1 MLLYSITVLKKSAIT
16 ISLFSVDGPSCSS
29 CTRSYFAAYSGLP
42 LENSF
47 AFHAVGTFNQ
57 TQATEYCLTV
67 KDVVLL
73 DFHFS
78 EENME

>member
-1 MLLYSITVLKKSAIT
+1 MLSFFVQVAILQRILWIT
-16 ISLFSVDGPSCSS
+16 
-29 CTRSYFAAYSGLP
+29 SGKFFCFP
-42 LENSF
+42 
-47 AFHAVGTFNQ
+47 VGTFNQ

-73 DFHFS
+73 DSQFS